1 MRPLQNPSIH
11 WSLLPPLTPAFSLIW
26 ILLPHQILLSTS
38 SGVTQFVLLPLGWG
52 ESWLC
57 AWFPVDSSGY
67 TQEVHQHIFQLWAT
81 RQELVPATQ
90 SCGGGYAGS
99 QVHKLN
105 LLMSRVTTNMP
116 VIAVRS
122 YYEEAS
128 RGYHLGIFGCYS
140 ITREVPLFMT
150 SCNREFQSHAGDL
163 AIDVAVQEIDCLRPW
178 FVTAYPFHR
187 MNQGSLE
194 ITVLS

>member
-1 MRPLQNPSIH
+1 MSHNLCCCHSDGVNLDCVHDFLLIH
-11 WSLLPPLTPAFSLIW
+11 LDTHKKYTNTFFNYGPRARNWSLPHSL
-26 ILLPHQILLSTS
+26 
-38 SGVTQFVLLPLGWG
+38 VV
-52 ESWLC
+52 
-57 AWFPVDSSGY
+57 V
-67 TQEVHQHIFQLWAT
+67 VM
-81 RQELVPATQ
+81 
-90 SCGGGYAGS
+90 

-163 AIDVAVQEIDCLRPW
+163 AIDVAVQEIDCLRP
-178 FVTAYPFHR
+178 
-187 MNQGSLE
+187 
-194 ITVLS
+194 